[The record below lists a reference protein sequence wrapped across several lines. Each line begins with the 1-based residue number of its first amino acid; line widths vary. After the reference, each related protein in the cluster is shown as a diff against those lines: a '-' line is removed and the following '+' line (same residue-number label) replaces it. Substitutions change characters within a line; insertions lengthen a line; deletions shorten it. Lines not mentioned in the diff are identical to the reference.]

1 MVKNDCGQSG
11 YKTLKLNVFQE
22 WTVGINWFFHDATN
36 SGKLKVA
43 SITFGYAWSFSS
55 CDCKIC
61 CILRLNWRIELI
73 FCIMIVM
80 QQFLIRLIS
89 YSMYLTFK
97 CWGLNVVVLVFLI
110 LLIIPEIV
118 IILNQRNNL
127 LLWVFDVFIL
137 YLIGQYFKINIFKNG
152 GLEKNI
158 KGVLT
163 I

>member
-89 YSMYLTFK
+89 YSIYLTFK

-118 IILNQRNNL
+118 IILNQRNIFV
-127 LLWVFDVFIL
+127 LWVFCVFIL
-137 YLIGQYFKINIFKNG
+137 YFIWAIFPNKYFQKWGDLAK
-152 GLEKNI
+152 
-158 KGVLT
+158 T
-163 I
+163 